1 MHPVLNQTTVGET
14 QSMSGASPAR
24 HRAFASLLRG
34 GGIMFITRSH
44 STMRRFSAL
53 CAAAGLG
60 LAALAASSPAHA
72 DPFHLI
78 RWADT
83 GFCQIWD
90 EGIAT
95 TPWPSNYTII
105 SPPGMTFLHALA
117 FKDDMLHAGTCSF

>member
-1 MHPVLNQTTVGET
+1 
-14 QSMSGASPAR
+14 
-24 HRAFASLLRG
+24 
-34 GGIMFITRSH
+34 
-44 STMRRFSAL
+44 MRRFSAL

-60 LAALAASSPAHA
+60 LTALAAASPAHA

-105 SPPGMTFLHALA
+105 SPRGMTFLHALA

>member
-1 MHPVLNQTTVGET
+1 MHVRGISP
-14 QSMSGASPAR
+14 GAAL
-24 HRAFASLLRG
+24 FAIQLRG
-34 GGIMFITRSH
+34 GDIMFITRSH